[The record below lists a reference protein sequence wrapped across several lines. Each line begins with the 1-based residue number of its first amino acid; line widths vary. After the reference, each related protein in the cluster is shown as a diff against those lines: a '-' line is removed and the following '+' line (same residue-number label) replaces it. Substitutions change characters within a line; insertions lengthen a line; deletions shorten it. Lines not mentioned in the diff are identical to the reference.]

1 MNDPKSCAAAKAKAE
16 EALERI
22 DAIRS
27 ELDMACEAL
36 RIVVAEGGSAGSCVA
51 LGHAEAYLD
60 VASTVAASVHTSIHA
75 AHLAV
80 DICNRSER
88 VKAGAPISRQK

>member
-22 DAIRS
+22 DAIRF

-60 VASTVAASVHTSIHA
+60 VAHTVAESVHCSIKA

-80 DICNRSER
+80 DVCNKMDRC
-88 VKAGAPISRQK
+88 SR